1 MKVVVGLV
9 VAALLAVGAYAAA
22 LEFGAFEVP
31 LADLE
36 KKYAKPDSK
45 FMDID
50 GVRVHYM
57 DQGPNDGSVPAV
69 VMLHASYMN
78 LQVWDQLAKGLV
90 GKYRVVRFDLPTN
103 GLTGVDPKQRY
114 SIEFNMQILDE
125 LTTKLGIGQFSVIGT
140 SSGGPVAFRY
150 AAEKP
155 ERITRMILIN
165 SAGMPRTA
173 VTNPNRQRGTNID
186 QWIKDRYR
194 SKDYWAT
201 NLQTNIPTIT
211 PPEWLV
217 DQAHD
222 FGRRKGLREE
232 AALFLKNFKTGD
244 PEATLGKV
252 KAPTMIL
259 WGIGNPTVMHLEA
272 NVMSLW
278 LTQAPSLV
286 IKYPKV
292 GHYLYLEIPDQVEKD
307 VLEFLSGAKDADLR
321 ITQRVPVAAASAPAT
336 P

>member
-1 MKVVVGLV
+1 MKFVIGVL
-9 VAALLAVGAYAAA
+9 VAAVLAVGGYAGL
-22 LEFGAFEVP
+22 LEYGAFDMP
-31 LADLE
+31 LKDLE
-36 KKYAKPDSK
+36 AKYAKPTSK

-57 DQGPNDGSVPAV
+57 DEGPQDPAAPAIV
-69 VMLHASYMN
+69 LLHASYMN
-78 LQVWDQLAKGLV
+78 LLTWDSMAKALSSQ
-90 GKYRVVRFDLPTN
+90 YRVVRFDMPTN

-125 LTTKLGIGQFSVIGT
+125 LTTKLGIQKFALLGT

-155 ERITRMILIN
+155 ERVTRMILIN

-173 VTNPNRQRGTNID
+173 QTNPNRQRGTTID
-186 QWIKDRYR
+186 QWIKDRHR
-194 SKDYWAT
+194 SMTYWRE
-201 NLQTNIPTIT
+201 NLAVNVTSM
-211 PPEWLV
+211 PPPDWLV
-217 DQAHD
+217 EMAYDM
-222 FGRRKGLREE
+222 GRRAGLRDE

-244 PEATLGKV
+244 PEAVLAQV

-259 WGIGNPTVMHLEA
+259 WGMSNPTVMHLEA
-272 NVMSLW
+272 NIISLW

-286 IKYPKV
+286 KKYPKV
-292 GHYLYLEIPDQVEKD
+292 GHYLYLEIPSEVEKD
-307 VLEFLSGAKDADLR
+307 VLDFLSGAKDGDLR
-321 ITQRVPVAAASAPAT
+321 ITQRVPVASAAKT